1 MRDRLPGLV
10 AVLLLGLLVLGT
22 WWASDY
28 ALRSIEI
35 DPPRRLTHERDSWAD
50 AFVMLRT
57 DPKGQAINRLEGSA
71 MEHFPDTDSYEIT
84 DPRATGHQPDSP
96 ITVGTA
102 DMGVLDQHGDRIILT
117 GKAHLRR
124 LPDATHQL
132 LDVRSEQL
140 TIEPNQDLVYT
151 DLPALVVNGQ
161 STMRGQGMRYDNR
174 TRQLTVKAA
183 SDVKISGEDQAARD
197 TGPNKTK
204 QP

>member
-1 MRDRLPGLV
+1 MKERLPGVV

-28 ALRSIEI
+28 ALRSIQV
-35 DPPRRLTHERDSWAD
+35 DPPRRMTHERDSWARQ
-50 AFVMLRT
+50 FVMVRT
-57 DPKGQAINRLEGSA
+57 DPQGHAIDRLEGTA

-84 DPRATGHQPDSP
+84 APRAVGHQPNSP
-96 ITVGTA
+96 VTVGTA
-102 DMGVLDQHGDRIILT
+102 LRGTLDQHGDRIVLN
-117 GKAHLRR
+117 GNAHLRR
-124 LPDATHQL
+124 LPDAEHKP

-140 TIEPNQDLVYT
+140 IIEPRQDLVHT
-151 DLPALVVNGQ
+151 DLPALVVNGN

-183 SDVKISGEDQAARD
+183 SDVKISGEDQATRNA
-197 TGPNKTK
+197 GPKKAT

>member
-1 MRDRLPGLV
+1 MKERLPGLV

-35 DPPRRLTHERDSWAD
+35 DPPRRITHERDSWAS

-57 DPKGQAINRLEGSA
+57 DPEGRAINRLEGSA

-84 DPRATGHQPDSP
+84 APRATGHQPNSP

-102 DMGVLDQHGDRIILT
+102 KMGTLDQHGERIVLI
-117 GKAHLRR
+117 GDAHLQR
-124 LPDATHQL
+124 LPDANHQL

-151 DLPALVVNGQ
+151 DRPALVVNGN

-174 TRQLTVKAA
+174 TRQLTVNAA
-183 SDVKISGEDQAARD
+183 SDVKISGEDQAAKNA
-197 TGPNKTK
+197 GPKKAPT
-204 QP
+204 P